1 MHQEDIERFAFL
13 YLCGEHDRKILN
25 NQETM
30 TREDF
35 VRLSYLTYYFGLS
48 AFHMRIWKDYSSK
61 FGNKWEEQEPDVRQ
75 YDIWVKDFCRNAP
88 DDLEEWLEDLDISIC
103 MRT

>member
-25 NQETM
+25 NGESM

-35 VRLSYLTYYFGLS
+35 VRLSYLTYHFGLS
-48 AFHMRIWKDYSSK
+48 AFHMRIWKEYSPR
-61 FGNKWEEQEPDVRQ
+61 FENELAEQKTDVHQ
-75 YDIWVKDFCRNAP
+75 YEIWVKDFCRNAP
-88 DDLEEWLEDLDISIC
+88 DGLEEWLEELDFNIG